1 MNIQKMHE
9 TFRTI
14 GQQKGMQLIRAIL
27 PEEIDVYINDAIAE
41 KTRAELIK
49 SIDYSVK
56 AYDNVLTSAMTNIN
70 LFKSLY
76 RNARFE
82 LDIDKSN
89 NLLKAYNANNGYHEI
104 AIPTIDCSLKDT
116 IELQQGEYFINPM
129 LYISFSV
136 EYDDISKGASTNG
149 RIIPLDALDNTLNDY
164 CNSASKEYPIIT
176 IIGDPFLDN
185 NTESGSNLYDSSL
198 QLYTNKKNCKANFIN
213 IKYIKKPNVVDYKN
227 GIDCDL
233 ADYCHYEIV
242 ELAVRKFLISVNAIN
257 K

>member
-9 TFRTI
+9 TFRTL
-14 GQQKGMQLIRAIL
+14 GQQKGMQLVRVIL

-41 KTRAELIK
+41 KTRAEIMK

-56 AYDNVLTSAMTNIN
+56 TSNNALTSAMTNIN

-82 LDIDKSN
+82 LDTDKTN
-89 NLLKAYNANNGYHEI
+89 NLLKDYNANNGYHEI
-104 AIPTIDCSLKDT
+104 AIPTIDCSLKDA
-116 IELQQGEYFINPM
+116 IELQEGEYFINPM

-136 EYDDISKGASTNG
+136 EYDASSKGASTNC
-149 RIIPLDALDNTLNDY
+149 RVIPLDELDETLNDY

-176 IIGDPFLDN
+176 MIGNPFLNSDV
-185 NTESGSNLYDSSL
+185 ESNSNLYDSSL

-227 GIDCDL
+227 GVDCDL

-242 ELAVRKFLISVNAIN
+242 ELAVKKYLISINVIN